1 MSLTT
6 EFDLDSRLFF
16 VRLVL
21 NIDLP
26 NFRAWG
32 MSRPESSK
40 KMKVDGERGRP
51 NLMKLKS
58 SGKDLDTPSL
68 KEYVHTD
75 KGEDGSEDMAVETK
89 FKPNWRARLV
99 WMGEK
104 PDSSQVETDNADRNY
119 LARSKKDKSEFLE
132 TIKDCEYMCARLEK
146 IISKSEGILM
156 LKNKAIL
163 FDIANLSIDGQSFGE
178 GEELKN
184 HLEVGENLFSYV
196 KTVPRKTVDEYE
208 IMLEAAQI
216 WKGKRSFSIS
226 EETKMEKKKTPI
238 PLPSEASHFN
248 VKGTVSEM
256 ESPGLGYLT
265 IDLPDR

>member
-75 KGEDGSEDMAVETK
+75 KGEEGSEDMAVEAG
-89 FKPNWRARLV
+89 RQAGRHV
-99 WMGEK
+99 WMGQK
-104 PDSSQVETDNADRNY
+104 PDSSQVETIKGMQPGLDGER
-119 LARSKKDKSEFLE
+119 ARPKLMKLWPSGKD
-132 TIKDCEYMCARLEK
+132 
-146 IISKSEGILM
+146 
-156 LKNKAIL
+156 
-163 FDIANLSIDGQSFGE
+163 
-178 GEELKN
+178 
-184 HLEVGENLFSYV
+184 LEVKFTAVHTPSLKEYVHTDKGEDMEVETKF
-196 KTVPRKTVDEYE
+196 KP
-208 IMLEAAQI
+208 
-216 WKGKRSFSIS
+216 
-226 EETKMEKKKTPI
+226 EETKMEKKKEEETVDGMETGKRKE
-238 PLPSEASHFN
+238 EASP
-248 VKGTVSEM
+248 GTSFFYRERGSQEQDPEEVQH
-256 ESPGLGYLT
+256 YT
-265 IDLPDR
+265 VAALPPPPPRGGDTMRVPQDAQEPDFEPFVPEDTVRVQELRRQLQVNNLL

>member
-1 MSLTT
+1 M
-6 EFDLDSRLFF
+6 
-16 VRLVL
+16 
-21 NIDLP
+21 
-26 NFRAWG
+26 FRNP
-32 MSRPESSK
+32 RYFY
-40 KMKVDGERGRP
+40 VDGERARP
-51 NLMKLKS
+51 DLMKLWP
-58 SGKDLDTPSL
+58 SGRDLEVKFTAVHTPSL
-68 KEYVHTD
+68 KEYVHTEKRD
-75 KGEDGSEDMAVETK
+75 DRGEDMMAVETR

-99 WMGEK
+99 WIGEK
-104 PDSSQVETDNADRNY
+104 PDPSKVETDNADRNY

-146 IISKSEGILM
+146 IVSKSEGILM

-163 FDIANLSIDGQSFGE
+163 FNIANLSIDGQSFE
-178 GEELKN
+178 QGEELKN

-196 KTVPRKTVDEYE
+196 KTIPKKVVDDYE

-216 WKGKRSFSIS
+216 WKGKRSSSIS
-226 EETKMEKKKTPI
+226 EETKLEKKKTPI

-248 VKGTVSEM
+248 VKGIVSEM